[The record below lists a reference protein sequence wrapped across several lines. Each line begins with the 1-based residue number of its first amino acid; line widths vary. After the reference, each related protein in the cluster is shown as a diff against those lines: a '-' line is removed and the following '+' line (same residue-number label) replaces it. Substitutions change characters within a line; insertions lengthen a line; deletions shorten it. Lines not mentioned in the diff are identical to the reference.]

1 MTYKKLYEKVQLLKA
16 GQVVEIE
23 NDYFKAIKLNGDIR
37 YIPCVYCS
45 LDSLCKGDVPE
56 VCIEL
61 DEHGRDK
68 WILELAH
75 PL

>member
-1 MTYKKLYEKVQLLKA
+1 MTLKKLYETAQLLKA
-16 GQVVEIE
+16 GQVVQIE
-23 NDYFKAIKLNGDIR
+23 HDSFKAIKLNDNTCP
-37 YIPCVYCS
+37 IPCVYCS
-45 LDSLCKGDVPE
+45 LDSICMGDIPE

-61 DEHGRDK
+61 DEHGKDK